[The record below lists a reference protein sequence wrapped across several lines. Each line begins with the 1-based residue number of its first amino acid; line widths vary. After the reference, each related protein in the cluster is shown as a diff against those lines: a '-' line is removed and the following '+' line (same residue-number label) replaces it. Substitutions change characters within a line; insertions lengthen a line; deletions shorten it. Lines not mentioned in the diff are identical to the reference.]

1 MLDSRKPWYQA
12 DAYDD
17 EAILNRTLGCF
28 RMTSG
33 WRSLRIEDI
42 SAMAWAYERDR
53 WISTHGTG
61 IDRLPENVKVS
72 MDWLADGTIPPSV
85 NINKNSVD
93 TVVNWLMV
101 ENPAIEVKTL
111 GANYEQR
118 RQTEMRSHA
127 LDALFNLP
135 EYAQQHRIVGR
146 DGLSKGWGAC
156 TPRVRNGRVIFQ
168 RLHYAQVYW
177 DPYDA
182 RDGKPTMVGV
192 VEYVDRD
199 HIAAWYKKLK
209 GVPDHKARMA
219 ALDKCRSQVW
229 GRNPITGV
237 DGYQWIGP
245 YDMELQA
252 YDVTEGTD
260 RVCLVHWWRTASAP
274 EAKDGRYTLM
284 CIGGDTGVNYG
295 GRLLVDHEFSRCTL
309 PVVWWT
315 PYPAD
320 EGIDGIG
327 LQHLLKPWQEAIDRS
342 FYKLQRVLDKYG
354 HIKAFFPPGTVKN
367 KEEFLAAGVTVIET
381 DSLAEPHFEHPIDL
395 SPADLE
401 WVDRCLSWS
410 RNEYG
415 INQMLASGG
424 TALGANAPAVAMVEE
439 QYRSL
444 DRLSDI
450 ESNWQNFR
458 MALARETLHAI
469 DDAVKLD
476 PSFAAHFFDQNN
488 DMQVR
493 KWSELIRAN
502 ERYTCTVEPVG
513 ALGKTRAGR
522 ISKIMDLAQ
531 RGMVDPQLAKDALLS
546 SPDIRRMARLE
557 TAAMR
562 LVEYQLAEIID
573 PDGDHANSMPSEG
586 DPTALQLD
594 MADRYIF
601 DARASGAEPD
611 TIERLREYRRTAEA
625 VSQAITAKQAPPPGA
640 AQGLPPAPGGAP
652 EGMAGPAN
660 LVDMSSQ
667 PV

>member
-1 MLDSRKPWYQA
+1 MHDREPWYQA
-12 DAYDD
+12 KAYDD
-17 EAILNRTLGCF
+17 EAILKRTLSCF
-28 RMTSG
+28 KMASG
-33 WRSLRIEDI
+33 WRSQRIADI
-42 SAMAWAYERDR
+42 AAMAWAYERDR
-53 WISTHGTG
+53 WSRIG
-61 IDRLPENVKVS
+61 DELPENVRPAMK
-72 MDWLADGTIPPSV
+72 WLDEGIPPSV
-85 NINKNSVD
+85 NINKNAVD

-101 ENPAIEVKTL
+101 ENPAIEVKTM
-111 GANYEQR
+111 GATFEQR

-135 EYAQQHRIVGR
+135 EYAQQHRACGR
-146 DGLSKGWGAC
+146 DGLSKGWAAC
-156 TPRVRNGRVIFQ
+156 VPRVRNGRIIFQ

-177 DPYDA
+177 DPFDA
-182 RDGKPTMVGV
+182 RDGHPTMIGV

-199 HIAAWYKKLK
+199 HIMAWYDTLQ
-209 GVPDHKARMA
+209 GVQNHRDRKA
-219 ALDKCRSQVW
+219 ALQRCTSQVW
-229 GRNPITGV
+229 GKNPIG
-237 DGYQWIGP
+237 GMESYQWIGP

-252 YDVTEGTD
+252 HDVTESTD
-260 RVCLVHWWRTASAP
+260 RVCLVHWWRTASSPA
-274 EAKDGRYTLM
+274 AKDGRYTLSV
-284 CIGGDTGVNYG
+284 IGADTGHNG
-295 GRLLVDHEFSRCTL
+295 GRLLVDHEFTRTTL

-327 LQHLLKPWQEAIDRS
+327 LQHLLTPWQEAIDRS
-342 FYKLQRVLDKYG
+342 FFKLQRVLDKYG
-354 HIKAFFPPGTVKN
+354 HIKAFFPPGTIKN

-381 DSLAEPHFEHPIDL
+381 DSLQTPSFHNPINL

-401 WVDRCLSWS
+401 WIDRCLSWS

-458 MALARETLHAI
+458 LALARETLHAI
-469 DDAVKLD
+469 DDATKLD
-476 PSFAAHFFDQNN
+476 PTFAAHFFDQND
-488 DMQVR
+488 DMQVK

-502 ERYTCTVEPVG
+502 ERYTCTLEPAG

-522 ISKIMDLAQ
+522 ISKVLDLAQ

-562 LVEYQLAEIID
+562 LVEKQLAEIID
-573 PDGDHANSMPSEG
+573 PDGDHANAMPSEG
-586 DPTALQLD
+586 DPSQLQLD
-594 MADRYIF
+594 MADRYIY
-601 DARASGAEPD
+601 DARATGAEPD
-611 TIERLREYRRTAEA
+611 TVERLREYRRTAE
-625 VSQAITAKQAPPPGA
+625 VIIQQQAAKAAPPVPMGGA
-640 AQGLPPAPGGAP
+640 GGLP
-652 EGMAGPAN
+652 EMAGAIAN
-660 LVDMSSQ
+660 PVDMSSQ
-667 PV
+667 LP